1 MNLYQIIITLAS
13 LVLLATSS
21 YISTYG
27 LNQCECDNLSIFVP
41 NQVVMVM
48 SIISLILMY
57 CNCGFVEAGHAL
69 TTIAPGVI
77 VSVSS
82 LIMTLNYK
90 KCKKCQDGDKKRDW
104 KSCCTKNNIAV
115 LIQLVVSVAVLVL
128 GLVANANFRAGV
140 YTGISTTAGAAF
152 AGVRGVGR
160 GAKAAVKYGKKS
172 YKNYKR
178 NQQSKKVNKVIQDQ
192 ENLLRQLQARK
203 AQLDAAHE
211 RDLEERLLRL

>member
-1 MNLYQIIITLAS
+1 MNQYQIIITLAS

-48 SIISLILMY
+48 SVISLILMY

-69 TTIAPGVI
+69 TTIAPGAI
-77 VSVSS
+77 VAVSS

-90 KCKKCQDGDKKRDW
+90 KCKKCQDGDKKRGW

-115 LIQLVVSVAVLVL
+115 LIQLVVSVAMLVL

-140 YTGISTTAGAAF
+140 YTGISTTAGVAVS
-152 AGVRGVGR
+152 GVKGVGR
-160 GAKAAVKYGKKS
+160 GAKAAYKK
-172 YKNYKR
+172 YKR
-178 NQQSKKVNKVIQDQ
+178 NQQSKKINKVIQDQ
-192 ENLLRQLQARK
+192 ENLLRKLKARQAR
-203 AQLDAAHE
+203 LDDE
-211 RDLEERLLRL
+211 VPISV

>member
-48 SIISLILMY
+48 SVISLILMY

-69 TTIAPGVI
+69 TTIAPGAI
-77 VSVSS
+77 VAVSS

-90 KCKKCQDGDKKRDW
+90 KCKKCQDGDKKRGW

-115 LIQLVVSVAVLVL
+115 LIQLVVSVAMLVL

-140 YTGISTTAGAAF
+140 YTGISTTAGVAVS
-152 AGVRGVGR
+152 GVKGVGR
-160 GAKAAVKYGKKS
+160 GAKAAYKKYKK
-172 YKNYKR
+172 
-178 NQQSKKVNKVIQDQ
+178 NQQSKKMNKVIQDQ
-192 ENLLRQLQARK
+192 ENLLRKLKARL
-203 AQLDAAHE
+203 ARLDDE
-211 RDLEERLLRL
+211 VPISV

>member
-1 MNLYQIIITLAS
+1 
-13 LVLLATSS
+13 
-21 YISTYG
+21 
-27 LNQCECDNLSIFVP
+27 
-41 NQVVMVM
+41 
-48 SIISLILMY
+48 MY

-140 YTGISTTAGAAF
+140 YTGISTTAGVAVS
-152 AGVRGVGR
+152 GVKGVGR
-160 GAKAAVKYGKKS
+160 GAKAAYKKYKK
-172 YKNYKR
+172 
-178 NQQSKKVNKVIQDQ
+178 NQQSKKINKVIQDQ
-192 ENLLRQLQARK
+192 ENLLRKLKARQAR
-203 AQLDAAHE
+203 LDDE
-211 RDLEERLLRL
+211 VPISV

>member
-1 MNLYQIIITLAS
+1 MNQYQIIITLAS

-48 SIISLILMY
+48 SVISLILMY

-69 TTIAPGVI
+69 TTIAPGAI
-77 VSVSS
+77 VAVSS

-90 KCKKCQDGDKKRDW
+90 KCKKCQDGDKKRGW

-115 LIQLVVSVAVLVL
+115 LIQLVVSVAMLVL

-140 YTGISTTAGAAF
+140 YTGISTTAGVAVS
-152 AGVRGVGR
+152 GVKGVGR
-160 GAKAAVKYGKKS
+160 GAKAAYKKYKK
-172 YKNYKR
+172 
-178 NQQSKKVNKVIQDQ
+178 NQQSKKMNKVIQDQ
-192 ENLLRQLQARK
+192 ENLLRKLKARL
-203 AQLDAAHE
+203 ARLDDE
-211 RDLEERLLRL
+211 VPISV

>member
-48 SIISLILMY
+48 SVISLILMY

-69 TTIAPGVI
+69 TTIAPGAI
-77 VSVSS
+77 VAVSS

-90 KCKKCQDGDKKRDW
+90 KCKKCQDGDKKRGW

-115 LIQLVVSVAVLVL
+115 LIQLVVSVAMLVL

-140 YTGISTTAGAAF
+140 YTGISTTAGVAVS
-152 AGVRGVGR
+152 GVK
-160 GAKAAVKYGKKS
+160 GAKEAVKGVKKS
-172 YKNYKR
+172 YKKYKR
-178 NQQSKKVNKVIQDQ
+178 NQQSKKINKVIQDQ
-192 ENLLRQLQARK
+192 ENLLRKLKARQAR
-203 AQLDAAHE
+203 LDDE
-211 RDLEERLLRL
+211 VPISV

>member
-48 SIISLILMY
+48 SVISLILMY
-57 CNCGFVEAGHAL
+57 CNCGFVEAGHGL
-69 TTIAPGVI
+69 TTIAPGAI

-90 KCKKCQDGDKKRDW
+90 KCKKCQDGDKKRGW

-115 LIQLVVSVAVLVL
+115 LIQLVVSVAMLVL

-140 YTGISTTAGAAF
+140 YTTAGVAVS
-152 AGVRGVGR
+152 GVKGVGR
-160 GAKAAVKYGKKS
+160 GAKAAYKKYKK
-172 YKNYKR
+172 
-178 NQQSKKVNKVIQDQ
+178 NQQSKKINKVIQDQ
-192 ENLLRQLQARK
+192 ENLLRKLKARQAR
-203 AQLDAAHE
+203 LDDE
-211 RDLEERLLRL
+211 VPISV